1 MNVVCFCWF
10 DPSMHLAVIYFPKI
24 GLATILFLCTST
36 GMYGYCSTM
45 QYAPMYTYCNA
56 GEDAIGMF
64 RKIPAKIAICLTNP
78 LSIYFRMIILYNI
91 IL

>member
-1 MNVVCFCWF
+1 MNLYC
-10 DPSMHLAVIYFPKI
+10 IYECCVFLLVWSLYAFGRDLFPKI

-45 QYAPMYTYCNA
+45 QYAPMYTYCNS

-78 LSIYFRMIILYNI
+78 LSIYFRMII
-91 IL
+91 